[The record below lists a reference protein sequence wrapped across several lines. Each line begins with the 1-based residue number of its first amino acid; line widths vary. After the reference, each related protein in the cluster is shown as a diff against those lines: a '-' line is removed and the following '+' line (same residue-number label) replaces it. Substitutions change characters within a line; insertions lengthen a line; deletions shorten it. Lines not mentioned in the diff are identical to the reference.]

1 MFANGRI
8 RRGGSLVTASS
19 RILFPILTFAI
30 LVLCP
35 RPAPCSPPT
44 TLDDL
49 KKLEII
55 CYVPSWLPKGFR
67 LRSVTITYDK
77 PCPGEDKNHR
87 LPLYSI
93 EYGNGPTSPRDESGR
108 WADRT
113 GGATFTIE
121 SAREGIG
128 DRNIMETEDSEE
140 TQIRSPFGPM
150 YLIYTPKNTASSG
163 SGRIDDIQGHPKGE
177 VRGETKFVKRDLL
190 KVEIKANWAADPN
203 MKREYGFKRERL
215 DRGPERSPGGRD
227 SRGDEARQNAKN
239 PRAHPILG
247 RYHGFSATA
256 ITVAEF
262 EKIISSL
269 KPIRP

>member
-1 MFANGRI
+1 MNRI
-8 RRGGSLVTASS
+8 TLVTGSS
-19 RILFPILTFAI
+19 RFLISILTFSI
-30 LVLCP
+30 LILCP
-35 RPAPCSPPT
+35 RPAPCSPPA
-44 TLDDL
+44 TLADL

-55 CYVPSWLPKGFR
+55 CYVPSWLPKGFQ
-67 LRSVTITYDK
+67 LRSVTITYDE
-77 PCPGEDKNHR
+77 PGPDEDKSHR

-93 EYGNGPTSPRDESGR
+93 EYGNGPISPPDKSGR

-140 TQIRSPFGPM
+140 TTISSLFGPM
-150 YLIYTPKNTASSG
+150 YLIFTPKG
-163 SGRIDDIQGHPKGE
+163 KGT
-177 VRGETKFVKRDLL
+177 GGQ
-190 KVEIKANWAADPN
+190 KVEIKANWASDAN
-203 MKREYGFKRERL
+203 IKSEK
-215 DRGPERSPGGRD
+215 
-227 SRGDEARQNAKN
+227 AKN
-239 PRAHPILG
+239 PHAHPVLG

-262 EKIISSL
+262 SKIINSL